1 MVDTS
6 TGTHVEFRGVSK
18 TYDGRTMVVQ
28 DLDLRVG
35 MGEFLTLLG
44 PSGLG
49 KTTCLMMLA
58 GFEAP
63 TLGEISIAGRS
74 VHNLAPR
81 KRGIGVVFQKLCPV
95 SEHDGGPELGFPF
108 GSEGWLRGTP
118 GRAHQRGA

>member
-35 MGEFLTLLG
+35 MGEFFTLLG

-49 KTTCLMMLA
+49 KTTCLLMLA

-63 TLGEISIAGRS
+63 TLARYPSPDAQS
-74 VHNLAPR
+74 
-81 KRGIGVVFQKLCPV
+81 
-95 SEHDGGPELGFPF
+95 
-108 GSEGWLRGTP
+108 TT
-118 GRAHQRGA
+118 